1 MPKRGRPCKTTNRGT
16 RAHRGGPTSA
26 RGPGHE
32 GTVRAQPAVRPAP
45 GYPRI
50 GLING
55 RQLVDLLVEHWN
67 KIPPE
72 FHECLGLKPG
82 LVRI

>member
-1 MPKRGRPCKTTNRGT
+1 MPKRGRPCKTSNRGN

-50 GLING
+50 RLING
-55 RQLVDLLVEHWN
+55 RQLVDLLVEHWYD
-67 KIPPE
+67 IPAE
-72 FHECLGLKPG
+72 FHDRLGLKPG
-82 LVRI
+82 LVRR